1 MRIRVLHWLVAIV
14 GLAIPLVAT
23 DFAAWAVVALW
34 LLVLAVIRF
43 VKPLEHA
50 SRSQRIT
57 LAVVSLPVLVLAA
70 TLFGLFL
77 VPAAAAWLLIEL
89 ISPSPAVGRSL
100 EKRLT
105 SLQAGYRIRRPT
117 VYLRP
122 RPVRS
127 HPR

>member
-1 MRIRVLHWLVAIV
+1 MRIRVLPWLLAIF

-34 LLVLAVIRF
+34 LLVLAVIWF

-50 SRSQRIT
+50 SRPQRIT
-57 LAVVSLPVLVLAA
+57 VAFASLPVLVLTA

-89 ISPSPAVGRSL
+89 ITPF
-100 EKRLT
+100 
-105 SLQAGYRIRRPT
+105 
-117 VYLRP
+117 P
-122 RPVRS
+122 R
-127 HPR
+127 